1 LRIQRVLL
9 AILTLMLLAGTTLG
23 REILE
28 DRQCV
33 IPANQTVR
41 GTLFVLCEE
50 LQIDG
55 RVEGNVFGGAIRA
68 TINGEVTG
76 SLYLLSFDTLITGAI
91 AGDVHFV
98 GAMLDVY
105 QAQPTSDDASPP
117 NPLNGNLLT
126 VTLSTI
132 LGDAVTVP
140 GSITQVGYQLV
151 IEGQVEDEINFWG
164 SALIIDGAVNNRVY
178 ATVGDPE
185 SDGSQIETILIPF
198 GFDVQLRNPG
208 LVILP
213 GAQVDGALTYIGP
226 TEAIIE
232 GEVSGRVDYTEI
244 IPLSQLPTSVE
255 PGVVSTIV
263 RNSFREFS
271 TLLVIGVLGLVFAP
285 RWLLNP
291 ITHLRSRPISS
302 LSVGMLSFILSF
314 PIFLIMLLLSLALL
328 VGLFLLGLDGVL
340 VVSSVV
346 LVTVNLAGISL
357 FYLGAI
363 FIARVIVAL
372 AIGRFLVRR
381 IWGSNQGVRVQYVC
395 MGIGTLIIAVLAS
408 IPAIGWIIN
417 AVALFLG
424 LGALLTL
431 LIDYFGHLRESSFSG
446 EWSITAP
453 INRVPSPL
461 RQQIESNQPVQLP
474 IPPPPDEPPPAP
486 PGMTNLP
493 TGFDPDFFKD
503 D

>member
-1 LRIQRVLL
+1 MRKQRVIL
-9 AILTLMLLAGTTLG
+9 AILAVLLLAGTTLA
-23 REILE
+23 REIVQG
-28 DRQCV
+28 RQCH
-33 IPANQTVR
+33 INANQTIH
-41 GTLFVLCEE
+41 GTLFVFCEE
-50 LQIDG
+50 LTVAG
-55 RVEGNVFGGAIRA
+55 RVEGHVFGGAIRA
-68 TINGEVTG
+68 DITGEVTG
-76 SLYLLSFDTLITGAI
+76 NLYLLSFDTMITGMI
-91 AGDVHFV
+91 EGDVHFI
-98 GAMLDVY
+98 GAMLDVHL
-105 QAQPTSDDASPP
+105 PETSDTDPP
-117 NPLNGNLLT
+117 ANPLNGSLLNA
-126 VTLSTI
+126 TLSTV
-132 LGDAVTVP
+132 LGEDVVIP

-151 IEGQVEDEINFWG
+151 VEGEVQDEVNFWG
-164 SALIIDGAVNNRVY
+164 SALIIDGPIDNRVY

-198 GFDVQLRNPG
+198 GFDVELRNPG
-208 LVILP
+208 LVIAP
-213 GAQVDGALTYIGP
+213 DGQIAGALTYIGP

-232 GEVSGRVDYTEI
+232 GEVNGRIDYTEV

-255 PGVVSTIV
+255 SDVVSTIA

-314 PIFLIMLLLSLALL
+314 PIFLIMLLLSAALL
-328 VGLFLLGLDGVL
+328 VGLWLIALDGVL
-340 VVSSVV
+340 VVTIVV
-346 LVTVNLAGISL
+346 LATVNLAGISL

-381 IWGSNQGVRVQYVC
+381 VWGSNQGVRVQYVC
-395 MGIGTLIIAVLAS
+395 MGIGTLIIAILAS

-431 LIDYFGHLRESSFSG
+431 LIEYFGQLRESSFSG

-461 RQQIESNQPVQLP
+461 RQQIQSENPVQLS
-474 IPPPPDEPPPAP
+474 IPPPPDDPPPAP

-493 TGFDPDFFKD
+493 PGFDPDFFKD
-503 D
+503 N